1 MVANTQI
8 AARPA
13 QGDIL
18 YRVVRTDQPSSEDFR
33 SHREQAR
40 KRPAPEGTPW
50 LLVVGV
56 SMFDTRDGALQ
67 IALRRPAWIA
77 ELRLAASRGIHVATT
92 GSRGHRTVWGD
103 PGVLAACV
111 HTCDVAP

>member
-18 YRVVRTDQPSSEDFR
+18 YRVVRIDQPSSEDFR
-33 SHREQAR
+33 SHREQAHR
-40 KRPAPEGTPW
+40 RPAPEGTPW

-67 IALRRPAWIA
+67 IARRRPAWIA
-77 ELRLAASRGIHVATT
+77 ELRLAASRGIHVAGIA
-92 GSRGHRTVWGD
+92 GSPH
-103 PGVLAACV
+103 GVGRPRRACGLRAYV
-111 HTCDVAP
+111 